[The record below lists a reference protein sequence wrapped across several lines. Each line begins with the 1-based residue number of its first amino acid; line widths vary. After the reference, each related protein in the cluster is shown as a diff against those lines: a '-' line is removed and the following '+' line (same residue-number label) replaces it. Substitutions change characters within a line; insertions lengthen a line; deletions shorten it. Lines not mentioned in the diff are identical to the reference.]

1 MFDTKYLPEA
11 LIGTLLALMMS
22 NSTWAATFN
31 VTSNSCSGT
40 GSIVEAFQ
48 QANAS
53 PGQDTIEFTAGLTIR
68 VTDGACGV
76 STNDPSLHFIATV
89 TEDLTINGNGSK
101 LEGDGLWVQQDG
113 RTNTPGVCPNST
125 VTNNIQRQAPGFV
138 RVDDNVSVTINDL
151 RFQDLYA
158 LIIAGQDSTVSL
170 NEVSAVD
177 INDWFGNCDRPPI
190 ALSGSSATINI
201 VDSTF
206 GPASNSTTPSGTE
219 DTNVIWPGA
228 FIFGAGNLTIDN
240 TDFGGTDGAVQWSGT
255 ANIQSSRLAAAGGV
269 NITSG
274 TANIVNTA
282 ILGEASNFDR
292 IRASNGA
299 TVNVTASTI
308 AVQFNDCD
316 SQCVGGNGV
325 VQAVGGATVSLS
337 QSAIGY
343 SIVNTNGGTVIRE
356 SAGGNVIADAFTWI
370 QPITSQNAADLRT
383 ITNQPGLLTDAP
395 GLPTGRFLTVRAA
408 FPLNVTPLLGSPG
421 TPGLLIDMI
430 PDANGANQLLSPID
444 NSPLTLDAL
453 GNPRADGNGT
463 RSIGAVQLTLA
474 PATAVA
480 STTTSGAVVRWT
492 RPKDPSIDKPITGYS
507 VIVEPTDGSAPA
519 TRINVSGQNTV
530 STELTGL
537 MPGTEYRVTVV
548 GVNVDGDGPP
558 SNVVVFSTENQARV
572 LVPVPTI
579 PVPML
584 LLMAMLLLTLGF
596 RKRSLVPAPRRERI
610 KTRSPASRRQ

>member
-53 PGQDTIEFTAGLTIR
+53 PGQDTIEFTPGLTIR

-201 VDSTF
+201 VDSEL
-206 GPASNSTTPSGTE
+206 GPSTNSTTPSGTI
-219 DTNVIWPGA
+219 DSPVIWNGA
-228 FIFGAGNLTIDN
+228 FVFGAGDLSIDN
-240 TDFGGTDGAVQWSGT
+240 SLFSGSKGAVQWSGA
-255 ANIQSSRLAAAGGV
+255 ANIQSSRLVNTGGI

-292 IRASNGA
+292 IRASSGA
-299 TVNVTASTI
+299 TVNVTASTM

-325 VQAVGGATVSLS
+325 VQAVGGATVNLF
-337 QSAIGY
+337 QSAIG
-343 SIVNTNGGTVIRE
+343 SSLTSVPGGTVIRE
-356 SAGGNVIADAFTWI
+356 GGGNVTADTSTWI
-370 QPITSQNAADLRT
+370 QPINNQNAADLRT
-383 ITNQPGLLTDAP
+383 ITNQPGLLTGAP
-395 GLPTGRFLTVRAA
+395 GLPTGSFIPANRAYPFL
-408 FPLNVTPLLGSPG
+408 VTPLLGNSG
-421 TPGLLIDMI
+421 TPGVLIDTI

-453 GNPRADGNGT
+453 GNPRVDGNGT
-463 RSIGAVQLTLA
+463 RSIGAVQVTLA
-474 PATAVA
+474 PQAAVG
-480 STTTSGAVVRWT
+480 STTTSGTVVQWT

-507 VIVEPTDGSAPA
+507 VIVERTDGSAPA